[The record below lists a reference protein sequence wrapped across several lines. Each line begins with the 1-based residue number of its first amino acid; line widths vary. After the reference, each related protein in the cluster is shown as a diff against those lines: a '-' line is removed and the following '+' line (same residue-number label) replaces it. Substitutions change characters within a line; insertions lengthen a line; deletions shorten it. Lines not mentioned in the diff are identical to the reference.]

1 MKVDIDFSGL
11 EKFLAEA
18 ENEIKQGMIEAAHEG
33 VDFARTHGE
42 YKNHTHNLR
51 SAPGAAV
58 VMDGEIVD
66 MYIPAESGHQK
77 AKEKT
82 ENLLLYGKRPKN
94 GIILADGMEYASFV
108 ESKGYD
114 VLSGGALHTEA
125 EAQKKF
131 RILTQ
136 TLHGLAN

>member
-1 MKVDIDFSGL
+1 MKVNADFSGL
-11 EKFLAEA
+11 DEFLTEA
-18 ENEIKQGMIEAAHEG
+18 ENEIKKGMIEAAHEG
-33 VDFARTHGE
+33 VDYAKKHGE

-58 VMDGEIVD
+58 VMEGEIVD
-66 MYIPAESGHQK
+66 VYVPAESGHQK

-131 RILTQ
+131 SK
-136 TLHGLAN
+136 

>member
-1 MKVDIDFSGL
+1 MKVDADFSGL
-11 EKFLAEA
+11 DKFLAEA
-18 ENEIKQGMIEAAHEG
+18 ENEIKQGMIEVAHAG
-33 VDFARTHGE
+33 IDYAKKHGK

-58 VMDGEIVD
+58 VMDEKIVD
-66 MYIPAESGHQK
+66 MYVPAEAGHQE

-114 VLSGGALHTEA
+114 VLSGGTLHTEA

-131 RILTQ
+131 SK
-136 TLHGLAN
+136 

>member
-1 MKVDIDFSGL
+1 MKVNADFSGL
-11 EKFLAEA
+11 DEFLTEA
-18 ENEIKQGMIEAAHEG
+18 ENEIKEGMIEAAHEG
-33 VDFARTHGE
+33 VDYAKKHGE

-66 MYIPAESGHQK
+66 MYIPSESGHQK
-77 AKEKT
+77 A
-82 ENLLLYGKRPKN
+82 YGKRPKN

-114 VLSGGALHTEA
+114 VLSGGAIHAEA

-131 RILTQ
+131 SK
-136 TLHGLAN
+136 

>member
-1 MKVDIDFSGL
+1 MKIDVDLSGL
-11 EKFLAEA
+11 DEFLNEA
-18 ENEIKQGMIEAAHEG
+18 KDEIRQGMIEVAHEG
-33 VDFARTHGE
+33 VDYAKIHGE

-58 VMDGEIVD
+58 VVDGEIVD
-66 MYIPAESGHQK
+66 MYIPSESGHQK

-82 ENLLLYGKRPKN
+82 ENLLLYGKRPKD
-94 GIILADGMEYASFV
+94 GIILADGMEYASYV

-114 VLSGGALHTEA
+114 VLSGGALHAEA

-131 RILTQ
+131 SK
-136 TLHGLAN
+136 

>member
-33 VDFARTHGE
+33 VDFAKTHGE
-42 YKNHTHNLR
+42 YKNHTHN
-51 SAPGAAV
+51 
-58 VMDGEIVD
+58 GEIVD

-131 RILTQ
+131 SK
-136 TLHGLAN
+136 

>member
-1 MKVDIDFSGL
+1 MKTDADFSGL
-11 EKFLAEA
+11 DEFLAEA
-18 ENEIKQGMIEAAHEG
+18 ENEIKEGMIEVAHEG
-33 VDFARTHGE
+33 VDFAKIHGE

-66 MYIPAESGHQK
+66 MYVPAEPGHQK

-82 ENLLLYGKRPKN
+82 ENLLLYGKRQKN

-131 RILTQ
+131 SK
-136 TLHGLAN
+136 

>member
-1 MKVDIDFSGL
+1 MKVDADFSGL

-18 ENEIKQGMIEAAHEG
+18 EDEIKQGMIEAAHEG
-33 VDFARTHGE
+33 VDYAKIHGE

-114 VLSGGALHTEA
+114 VLSGGAVHTES
-125 EAQKKF
+125 EAKKKF
-131 RILTQ
+131 SK
-136 TLHGLAN
+136 

>member
-1 MKVDIDFSGL
+1 MKVDANFSGL
-11 EKFLAEA
+11 DEFLAEA

-33 VDFARTHGE
+33 VDFAKTHGE

-66 MYIPAESGHQK
+66 MYIPSESGHQK

-82 ENLLLYGKRPKN
+82 EPPSLSPRGTMCFPVVLFMQRLRHKRNSVNNK
-94 GIILADGMEYASFV
+94 
-108 ESKGYD
+108 
-114 VLSGGALHTEA
+114 
-125 EAQKKF
+125 
-131 RILTQ
+131 
-136 TLHGLAN
+136 

>member
-1 MKVDIDFSGL
+1 MKVDIDLSGL
-11 EKFLAEA
+11 DEFLDEVK
-18 ENEIKQGMIEAAHEG
+18 EEIKQGMVEVAREG
-33 VDFARTHGE
+33 VDYSKATGN
-42 YKNHTHNLR
+42 YQNHTHNLR

-131 RILTQ
+131 SK
-136 TLHGLAN
+136 

>member
-1 MKVDIDFSGL
+1 MKVDADFSGL

-18 ENEIKQGMIEAAHEG
+18 EDEIKQGMIEAAHEG
-33 VDFARTHGE
+33 VDYAKIHGE

-66 MYIPAESGHQK
+66 MYIPAEAGHQK

-131 RILTQ
+131 SK
-136 TLHGLAN
+136 

>member
-1 MKVDIDFSGL
+1 
-11 EKFLAEA
+11 
-18 ENEIKQGMIEAAHEG
+18 MIEAAHEG
-33 VDFARTHGE
+33 VDFAKTHGE

-66 MYIPAESGHQK
+66 MYIPSESGHQK

-114 VLSGGALHTEA
+114 VLSGGALHAEA

-131 RILTQ
+131 NINTK
-136 TLHGLAN
+136 G